1 MFTLSA
7 RLHKILKK
15 QGSLLESTISFVL
28 YSNPQ
33 LCLDLDGKL
42 GLDLHSRKIVK
53 TGVGLLRLPSAA
65 SGCRLSGEGLASDIH
80 NIYDT
85 LHWVETKHWRF
96 FCFGI
101 RSAIFWHM
109 KTGTFAESAHFHVP
123 KNDTLDAKT
132 KKRRPLFNANIPP
145 KLCIAHLL
153 YAIITFR
160 WVLSQ
165 FSKIA
170 NFLLFVS
177 RFYC

>member
-15 QGSLLESTISFVL
+15 QGSLLESTISFVF

-65 SGCRLSGEGLASDIH
+65 SGCRLSGGGLASDIH

-109 KTGTFAESAHFHVP
+109 KTGTFGFWLMMREYRMYFGLPPCCWFGLSI
-123 KNDTLDAKT
+123 
-132 KKRRPLFNANIPP
+132 RPLSMRAF
-145 KLCIAHLL
+145 
-153 YAIITFR
+153 
-160 WVLSQ
+160 
-165 FSKIA
+165 
-170 NFLLFVS
+170 
-177 RFYC
+177 

>member
-1 MFTLSA
+1 MF
-7 RLHKILKK
+7 
-15 QGSLLESTISFVL
+15 

-123 KNDTLDAKT
+123 KMTLWMLKQKNGDHFLMPISPQNGEGHVRF
-132 KKRRPLFNANIPP
+132 RRLA
-145 KLCIAHLL
+145 LL
-153 YAIITFR
+153 GGF
-160 WVLSQ
+160 
-165 FSKIA
+165 
-170 NFLLFVS
+170 
-177 RFYC
+177 